1 MEVIRLFCSSM
12 DVKPR
17 VLLNHI
23 LRYMGFY
30 TEEITE
36 TTIPSSMNSLADIF
50 IVSDYYMEGREESL
64 DIDTTEK
71 TILICKDGWE
81 IVSPKLHHIIYDVGR
96 TSGD

>member
-64 DIDTTEK
+64 
-71 TILICKDGWE
+71 
-81 IVSPKLHHIIYDVGR
+81 
-96 TSGD
+96 